1 MIEQRKL
8 PRFHL
13 KLTNREDFIQLM
25 KGEYLSLD
33 DNHLRIAIW
42 YDLYDF
48 KNKMYLDSVR
58 ELLKTKEVFLV
69 SKKTKDFC
77 TTYTMYKKFF
87 KIRLADDF
95 SKYAKLEAS
104 GTGPSRKGGEGSI
117 YAVLSMKKSEL
128 RKKKTSTLTK
138 ILKLTNII
146 NIKFKFMLKSI
157 LKFIFDGYMYNEC
170 DF

>member
-95 SKYAKLEAS
+95 SKYCVYDLKGKRLNYNKTLYVSPLIASQRTVNDIKEVFAK
-104 GTGPSRKGGEGSI
+104 GR
-117 YAVLSMKKSEL
+117 
-128 RKKKTSTLTK
+128 
-138 ILKLTNII
+138 
-146 NIKFKFMLKSI
+146 
-157 LKFIFDGYMYNEC
+157 
-170 DF
+170 